1 MLVLSRK
8 EGEKIMIGD
17 NVVVTIVHVQGE
29 RVRLGIEAPPEI
41 HVVRT
46 ELIGTP
52 KGKPPIR
59 VFS

>member
-17 NVVVTIVHVQGE
+17 NVVVTIVRVHGE
-29 RVRLGIEAPPEI
+29 RVRVGIEAPPQI
-41 HVVRT
+41 HVVRS

-52 KGKPPIR
+52 KGLPPIR
-59 VFS
+59 VLS